1 MIYSN
6 SFLKSPLF
14 GLELRVQPF
23 ASPKIVF
30 HSVTGSEDLTHN
42 NVSLY
47 WTEMSSYFW
56 IHNAKETCNVARCEL
71 VNAVAWFEHHH
82 WRQIIFAVVKIALLH
97 ARVRPG
103 SCSLLFM
110 SISPP
115 RFCLLILL
123 FKILNICFKNLS
135 LSSFHWAAQRSKKLK
150 WFSHTTVRFWDS
162 EKWMNILEH

>member
-14 GLELRVQPF
+14 GLELRVQSF
-23 ASPKIVF
+23 ASLKIVF
-30 HSVTGSEDLTHN
+30 HSVTGYEDLTHN
-42 NVSLY
+42 IVSLY
-47 WTEMSSYFW
+47 WTEMSSDFW

-71 VNAVAWFEHHH
+71 VNVVAWFEHHH
-82 WRQIIFAVVKIALLH
+82 WRQIIFAVVKIALLN
-97 ARVRPG
+97 AREARQLQ
-103 SCSLLFM
+103 SSFY
-110 SISPP
+110 IYFPP

-135 LSSFHWAAQRSKKLK
+135 LSSFHWAAHRSKKLK